1 MSSLARV
8 IKLASLALCVV
19 VIASFALF
27 VINRTSDASAHQQQV
42 VNGETSAGAIAGEPS
57 SPIAPDSGGRKGSA
71 RRTIDEIS
79 EAVTSP
85 FSALTERS
93 SSEWVIHSVDLA
105 LALLVYGFGLGYIAR
120 TIRVRA

>member
-8 IKLASLALCVV
+8 LKLASLALCLI

-27 VINRTSDASAHQQQV
+27 AINRTSDASAHQQQE
-42 VNGETSAGAIAGEPS
+42 VNGETVDGANGEPS
-57 SPIAPDSGGRKGSA
+57 SAIAPDSGGRKGSA

-85 FSALTERS
+85 FAALTEGS
-93 SSEWVIHSVDLA
+93 SSEWVIHGVDLA
-105 LALLVYGFGLGYIAR
+105 VALVVYGFGLGYVAR

>member
-8 IKLASLALCVV
+8 LKLASLALCLV

-27 VINRTSDASAHQQQV
+27 VINRTSDASAHQQQE
-42 VNGETSAGAIAGEPS
+42 VNGETSGGVGEPS
-57 SPIAPDSGGRKGSA
+57 SAIAPDNGGRKGSA
-71 RRTIDEIS
+71 RRTIDEVS

-85 FSALTERS
+85 FSALTEGS

-105 LALLVYGFGLGYIAR
+105 VALVVYGFGLGYIAR
-120 TIRVRA
+120 TIRIRA

>member
-8 IKLASLALCVV
+8 LKFASLALCLV

-27 VINRTSDASAHQQQV
+27 AINRTSDASAHQQQE
-42 VNGETSAGAIAGEPS
+42 VNGTAGGAGEPS
-57 SPIAPDSGGRKGSA
+57 SAIAPDSGGRKGSA

-85 FSALTERS
+85 FAALTEGS
-93 SSEWVIHSVDLA
+93 SSEWVIHGVDLA
-105 LALLVYGFGLGYIAR
+105 VALVVYGFGLGYVAR

>member
-8 IKLASLALCVV
+8 LKLASLALCLV

-42 VNGETSAGAIAGEPS
+42 VNGETSAGVAGEPS

-105 LALLVYGFGLGYIAR
+105 VALLVYGFGLGYIAR

>member
-8 IKLASLALCVV
+8 LKLASLALCMV

-27 VINRTSDASAHQQQV
+27 VINRTSDASAHQQQE
-42 VNGETSAGAIAGEPS
+42 VNGETSSGVGEPS
-57 SPIAPDSGGRKGSA
+57 SAIAPDNGGRKGSA

-85 FSALTERS
+85 FAALTERS

-105 LALLVYGFGLGYIAR
+105 VALLVYGFGLGYVAR

>member
-8 IKLASLALCVV
+8 LKLASLAICLI

-42 VNGETSAGAIAGEPS
+42 LTGESVGANGEPS
-57 SPIAPDSGGRKGSA
+57 GIAPDNGGRKGSA
-71 RRTIDEIS
+71 RRTIDEVS

-85 FSALTERS
+85 FAALTEGS
-93 SSEWVIHSVDLA
+93 NSEWVIHGVDLGV
-105 LALLVYGFGLGYIAR
+105 ALLVYGFGLGYIAR

>member
-8 IKLASLALCVV
+8 VKLASVALCLV

-27 VINRTSDASAHQQQV
+27 VVNRTSDASAHQQQE
-42 VNGETSAGAIAGEPS
+42 VNGTTTGGAGEPS
-57 SPIAPDSGGRKGSA
+57 GAIAPDSGGRKGSA

-85 FSALTERS
+85 FAALTDGS

-105 LALLVYGFGLGYIAR
+105 VALVVYGFGLGYVAR

>member
-8 IKLASLALCVV
+8 LKLASLALCLV

-42 VNGETSAGAIAGEPS
+42 VNGETAPSGVGEPS
-57 SPIAPDSGGRKGSA
+57 SPIAPDNGGRKGSA

-85 FSALTERS
+85 FAALTEGS

-105 LALLVYGFGLGYIAR
+105 VALLVYGFGLGYVAR

>member
-8 IKLASLALCVV
+8 LKLASLALSLV

-27 VINRTSDASAHQQQV
+27 VINRTSDASAHQQQE
-42 VNGETSAGAIAGEPS
+42 VNGETTGGTGEPS
-57 SPIAPDSGGRKGSA
+57 SAIAPDNGGRKGSA

-79 EAVTSP
+79 EAVESP
-85 FSALTERS
+85 FSAITEGS
-93 SSEWVIHSVDLA
+93 NSEWVIHSVQLAVA
-105 LALLVYGFGLGYIAR
+105 LAVYGFGLGYVAR

>member
-8 IKLASLALCVV
+8 LKLASLAICLI

-27 VINRTSDASAHQQQV
+27 VINRTSDASAHQQQEL
-42 VNGETSAGAIAGEPS
+42 NGETSGAGGEPS
-57 SPIAPDSGGRKGSA
+57 SAIAPDNGGRKGSA
-71 RRTIDEIS
+71 RRTIDEVS

-85 FSALTERS
+85 FAALTES
-93 SSEWVIHSVDLA
+93 SNSEWVIHSVDLGV
-105 LALLVYGFGLGYIAR
+105 ALLVYGFGLGYIAR

>member
-8 IKLASLALCVV
+8 LKLASLALCLV

-27 VINRTSDASAHQQQV
+27 VINRTSDASAHQQQE
-42 VNGETSAGAIAGEPS
+42 VNGETTGGGGEPS
-57 SPIAPDSGGRKGSA
+57 SAIAPDSGGRKGSA

-85 FSALTERS
+85 FSALTEGS

-105 LALLVYGFGLGYIAR
+105 VALLVYGFGLGYIAR
-120 TIRVRA
+120 TIRIRA

>member
-1 MSSLARV
+1 MSWLARV
-8 IKLASLALCVV
+8 VKFASVALCLV

-27 VINRTSDASAHQQQV
+27 AINRTSDASAHQQRE
-42 VNGETSAGAIAGEPS
+42 VNGETAGGAGEPS
-57 SPIAPDSGGRKGSA
+57 SAIAPDSGGRKGSA

-85 FSALTERS
+85 FAALTEGS

-105 LALLVYGFGLGYIAR
+105 VALVVYGFGLGYVAR
-120 TIRVRA
+120 TIRVRS

>member
-8 IKLASLALCVV
+8 LKLASLALCLV

-27 VINRTSDASAHQQQV
+27 VINRTSDASAHQQQE
-42 VNGETSAGAIAGEPS
+42 VNGETTGGGGEPS
-57 SPIAPDSGGRKGSA
+57 SPIAPDNGGRKGSA
-71 RRTIDEIS
+71 RRTIDEVS

-85 FSALTERS
+85 FSALTEGS
-93 SSEWVIHSVDLA
+93 NSEWVIHSVDLGV
-105 LALLVYGFGLGYIAR
+105 ALLVYGFGLGYVAR

>member
-8 IKLASLALCVV
+8 LKLASLALCLI

-27 VINRTSDASAHQQQV
+27 VINRTSDASAHQQREL
-42 VNGETSAGAIAGEPS
+42 NGETNGANGEPS
-57 SPIAPDSGGRKGSA
+57 TAIAPDSGGRKGSA
-71 RRTIDEIS
+71 RRTIDEVS

-85 FSALTERS
+85 FAALTEGS
-93 SSEWVIHSVDLA
+93 NSEWVIHGVDLGI
-105 LALLVYGFGLGYIAR
+105 ALLVYGFGLGYIAR

>member
-8 IKLASLALCVV
+8 LKLASLALCLI

-27 VINRTSDASAHQQQV
+27 VINRTSDASAHQQQELS
-42 VNGETSAGAIAGEPS
+42 GETVGANGEPS
-57 SPIAPDSGGRKGSA
+57 GAIAPDSGGRKGSA
-71 RRTIDEIS
+71 RRTIDQVS

-85 FSALTERS
+85 FAALTEGS
-93 SSEWVIHSVDLA
+93 SSEWVIHSVDLGV
-105 LALLVYGFGLGYIAR
+105 ALLVYGFGLGYVAR

>member
-8 IKLASLALCVV
+8 LKLASLALCLV
-19 VIASFALF
+19 VIASFGLF

-42 VNGETSAGAIAGEPS
+42 VNGATSSGVGEPS
-57 SPIAPDSGGRKGSA
+57 SPIAPDNGGRKGSA

-79 EAVTSP
+79 EAVESP
-85 FSALTERS
+85 FSALTEGS
-93 SSEWVIHSVDLA
+93 SSEWVIHGVDLGV
-105 LALLVYGFGLGYIAR
+105 ALLVYGFGLGYIAR

>member
-8 IKLASLALCVV
+8 LKLASLALCLV

-27 VINRTSDASAHQQQV
+27 AINRTSNASAHQRQE
-42 VNGETSAGAIAGEPS
+42 VNGETTGRAGEPS
-57 SPIAPDSGGRKGSA
+57 SAIAPDSGGRKGSA
-71 RRTIDEIS
+71 RRMIDEIS

-85 FSALTERS
+85 FSALTEGS

-105 LALLVYGFGLGYIAR
+105 VALIVYGFGLGYLAR

>member
-8 IKLASLALCVV
+8 LKFASLALCLVV
-19 VIASFALF
+19 VASFALF
-27 VINRTSDASAHQQQV
+27 AINRTSDASAHQQQE
-42 VNGETSAGAIAGEPS
+42 VNGQTTGGAGEPS
-57 SPIAPDSGGRKGSA
+57 GAIAPDNGGRKGSA

-85 FSALTERS
+85 FAALTEGS

-105 LALLVYGFGLGYIAR
+105 VALVVYGFGLGYVAR

>member
-8 IKLASLALCVV
+8 LKLASLALCLI

-27 VINRTSDASAHQQQV
+27 VINRTSDASAHQQQE
-42 VNGETSAGAIAGEPS
+42 VNGETAGGAGEPS
-57 SPIAPDSGGRKGSA
+57 SAIAPDSGGHKGSA
-71 RRTIDEIS
+71 RRTIDEVS

-85 FSALTERS
+85 FAALTEGS
-93 SSEWVIHSVDLA
+93 SSQWVIHSVDLA
-105 LALLVYGFGLGYIAR
+105 LALVVYGFGLGFVAR